1 MRNAIAVTITALV
14 GTFAVLA
21 PASAQIKW
29 TLSAGNN
36 SAAGILVTESGYSF
50 TSGGSSNNQL
60 DTAQAFVFY
69 GGGWGITNRD
79 ACTSGT
85 SCDVGEGSSP
95 QHAVDNVARADI
107 VLFEFFSP
115 VRLTAVEMGYVRSD
129 SDLTVLAWEG
139 SGTPVLVP
147 SMPPNKDH
155 ATLAGEGWKLI
166 GHFNGPGGN
175 SDSVIVNVAT
185 SYVTFSKYWL
195 VGAYDSRW
203 TPTADSVV
211 NPNLTRYDDKE
222 KILAL
227 YAKKP
232 EVPEPSSL
240 LLLGVAGGVGL
251 WRFRRTRRA

>member
-1 MRNAIAVTITALV
+1 MRNAIAVTITALA

-29 TLSAGNN
+29 TLSGGND
-36 SAAGILVTESGYSF
+36 SAAGISVTESGYAF
-50 TSGGSSNNQL
+50 TGGGSSNNEL
-60 DTAQAFVFY
+60 ETAQAFVFY

-79 ACTSGT
+79 ASNGDTN
-85 SCDVGEGSSP
+85 EGNSP
-95 QHAVDNVARADI
+95 EHAVDNNDRADI
-107 VLFEFFSP
+107 VLFEFSAA
-115 VRLTAVEMGYVRSD
+115 VRLTAVEMGYTRSD

-139 SGTPVLVP
+139 AGAPTLLS
-147 SMPPNKDH
+147 NKDH
-155 ATLAGEGWKLI
+155 GELAGEGWKLI
-166 GHFNGPGGN
+166 GHFNGPEGN
-175 SDSVIVNVAT
+175 FDSPFSVDVTT
-185 SYVTFSKYWL
+185 SYVTSSQYWL

-203 TPTADSVV
+203 PVTPMQSHVDGGLSGG
-211 NPNLTRYDDKE
+211 NDKE

-240 LLLGVAGGVGL
+240 LLFGVAGGLGF